1 MYHRGYQRLHWY
13 SVHLVNPMA
22 SLCRLSISVRPFV
35 FFSFSWDWCCQRHCP
50 YFPILW
56 IFTYYDFETFWGAQ
70 TSFSY
75 WCHLC
80 VTSALRLC
88 SAGFHHCPAVLQTLF
103 IFLFFCKYSRK
114 MKKGL
119 VEFGANKGEGKSEVT
134 NQMFGRL
141 QHPNWHITLLRTH
154 LFMLT
159 SCQELNS
166 ITWYVC

>member
-56 IFTYYDFETFWGAQ
+56 IFTYYVQDFETFWGAQ

-88 SAGFHHCPAVLQTLF
+88 SAGFHHCPAVLQTLAI
-103 IFLFFCKYSRK
+103 IFSYANIPEKWKRDQLSLEH
-114 MKKGL
+114 MKKKEKVKVISQIRYLAACSIQKRG
-119 VEFGANKGEGKSEVT
+119 EIFGED
-134 NQMFGRL
+134 F
-141 QHPNWHITLLRTH
+141 
-154 LFMLT
+154 F
-159 SCQELNS
+159 
-166 ITWYVC
+166 